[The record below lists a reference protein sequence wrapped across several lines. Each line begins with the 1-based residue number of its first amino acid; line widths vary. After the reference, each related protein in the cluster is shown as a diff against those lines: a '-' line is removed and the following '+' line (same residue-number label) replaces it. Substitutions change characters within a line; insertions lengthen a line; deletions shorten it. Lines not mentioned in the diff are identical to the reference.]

1 MTSPPVTMTHGDG
14 IHFSPKHQD
23 PDMTANAHALSGFD
37 DHDHEAYVED
47 NFLASVMS
55 VQRLTPSMMRV
66 VLKLEGGERLLPSG
80 HPDEWVRLAVPADA
94 DTPVTLPV
102 LQGDGRWVMPEGA
115 DYAPNRPYTV
125 RRWNP
130 ATCEMVIDIVAHEGG
145 AVASWAKAAQVGDVV
160 GICNPEGRFWLA
172 KGSRWLLMLTDITG
186 LPAVG
191 RVLEEL
197 PEGFQAV
204 VHVEVPSDAD
214 RQGLKTAADAE
225 ITWHACH
232 GLRPERPGYTELP
245 RIARQITQLP
255 EGPGYIYIAGEA
267 KAAAE
272 CRRHFRDTL
281 GFDKRRIDAVGYW
294 IEGQARV

>member
-1 MTSPPVTMTHGDG
+1 MH
-14 IHFSPKHQD
+14 
-23 PDMTANAHALSGFD
+23 ANAHALSGTL

-47 NFLASVMS
+47 NFLASV
-55 VQRLTPSMMRV
+55 VEVGHLTPSMIRV
-66 VLKLEGGERLLPSG
+66 VLKLDGGERLLPSG
-80 HPDEWVRLAVPADA
+80 HPDEWVRLAVPADEA
-94 DTPVTLPV
+94 TPVVLPV
-102 LQGDGRWVMPEGA
+102 LGENGRWEMPEGA

-125 RRWNP
+125 RRWN
-130 ATCEMVIDIVAHEGG
+130 ARTSEMVLDMVVHEGG
-145 AVASWAKAAQVGDVV
+145 VAASWAMNARVGDIV
-160 GICNPEGRFWLA
+160 GICNPEGRFWLP
-172 KGSRWLLMLTDITG
+172 KGSRWLLMVTDITG

-197 PEGFQAV
+197 PEGFRAV
-204 VHVEVPSDAD
+204 VHVEIPSDAD
-214 RQGLKTAADAE
+214 RQEIGQMIDTVADAE

-245 RIARQITQLP
+245 RIAREITALP

-272 CRRHFRDTL
+272 CRKHFRDQL
-281 GFDKRRIDAVGYW
+281 GFDKHRIDAVGYW

>member
-1 MTSPPVTMTHGDG
+1 M
-14 IHFSPKHQD
+14 Q
-23 PDMTANAHALSGFD
+23 ANAQALLGVE

-47 NFLASVMS
+47 NFLASVVS
-55 VQRLTPSMMRV
+55 IGHLTPSMMRV
-66 VLKLEGGERLLPSG
+66 VLRLDGGERLLGSG
-80 HPDEWVRLAVPADA
+80 HPDEWVRLAVPANA
-94 DTPVTLPV
+94 ETPVVLPV
-102 LQGDGRWVMPEGA
+102 LKENGRWEMPEGA

-125 RRWNP
+125 RRWN
-130 ATCEMVIDIVAHEGG
+130 AKTCEMVLDMVVHEGG
-145 AVASWAKAAQVGDVV
+145 VAASWAMGAKVGDIV
-160 GICNPEGRFWLA
+160 GICNPEGRFWLPKA
-172 KGSRWLLMLTDITG
+172 SQWLLMLTDITG

-197 PEGFQAV
+197 PQGFRAV
-204 VHVEVPSDAD
+204 VHVEIPSDAD
-214 RQGLKTAADAE
+214 RQEIGEMIETVANVE

-245 RIARQITQLP
+245 RIARAITTLP
-255 EGPGYIYIAGEA
+255 DGPGYIYIAGEA

-272 CRRHFRDTL
+272 CRKHFRDSL